1 MPPPPHKKDPANP
14 PSAAAR
20 PESYL
25 RPKPRPSSDRER
37 TASRINRIDT
47 LPEQEF
53 YRQPLP
59 PPAPLPTERMP
70 GESSKGS
77 PSWFEQTER
86 RKRVENVVGVTTLAI
101 LVLVMLL
108 VLWSQMRP

>member
-1 MPPPPHKKDPANP
+1 MPPPPPKKDPANR

-20 PESYL
+20 TESYL
-25 RPKPRPSSDRER
+25 RPKPRPATESER
-37 TASRINRIDT
+37 PVSRINRLET

-70 GESSKGS
+70 GESSKAS

-86 RKRVENVVGVTTLAI
+86 RKRVENIVGVTTLAV
-101 LVLVMLL
+101 LVLAMLL
-108 VLWSQMRP
+108 VLWTQMRP